1 MRGSSPVSDGGT
13 RRPAARVSAN
23 RIVGLAL
30 LSFAIAVVVHLV
42 IKLLGGGDSW
52 LRFFVTPIIGMAV
65 MYLGLGGYPT
75 AMRIRMTLMVGIC
88 LVLFSG
94 AA

>member
-1 MRGSSPVSDGGT
+1 VSDRT
-13 RRPAARVSAN
+13 ERRTVRISAN

-30 LSFAIAVVVHLV
+30 LSFAIAVVVHLL
-42 IKLLGGGDSW
+42 IKLLGGGDNW

-65 MYLGLGGYPT
+65 MYFGLAGYPAAT
-75 AMRIRMTLMVGIC
+75 RIRMTLMVGIC
-88 LVLFSG
+88 LVVFSG